1 MGPIGPHRQFV
12 DMVLNRS
19 RSGGAEL
26 LNSGVGHSAISLTV
40 KNTDGKFTG
49 SLTNL
54 LHPMATSK

>member
-1 MGPIGPHRQFV
+1 
-12 DMVLNRS
+12 MVLNRS